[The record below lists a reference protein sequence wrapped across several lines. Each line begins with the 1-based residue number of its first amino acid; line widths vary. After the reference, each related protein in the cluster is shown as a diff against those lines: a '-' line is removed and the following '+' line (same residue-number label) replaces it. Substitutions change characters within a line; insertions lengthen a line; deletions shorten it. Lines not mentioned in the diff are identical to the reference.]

1 MELKFSYITYVV
13 LINLNLKTMKK
24 FITFLFL
31 ISGIIANANVK
42 MPLLFSDGMVL
53 QRNKA
58 IPVWGFADANEKIE
72 IHFNKQTKKT
82 QADKNGKWTINLDA
96 EKPGGPFELVI
107 IGKNKITIKNVLV
120 GEVWICSGQSNM
132 EFQVFKTMNA
142 EKEMNNADY
151 PMIRHFGVAQ
161 DLSGKPKDDLKAGK
175 WEVSSKETVGNFT
188 AVGFYFARK
197 LYAELK
203 IPIGIINTSWGGT
216 NVETW
221 TSREAFEKS
230 SEFKNMIADVP
241 VMNVDS
247 ISKLYAK
254 RMKERVEKIQGTSVS
269 TDNENTFKEFSFDD
283 TSWGELNTPSLWENQ
298 PLGDLDGVVWMR
310 KTITLSAED
319 IKNKATLSLA
329 KIDDEDIT
337 YVNGIEVG
345 KNTQWDARRIYQI
358 PANVLKEGKNV
369 IAVRIVDNS
378 GGGGIYGESED
389 LKLEIGSKVLPLDG
403 KWKFRVIV
411 VKTALSPNSYPSL
424 LYNAMVN
431 PLVPYAIQGVLWYQG
446 EANVWRANQY
456 KKAFP
461 LMITDW
467 RTKFKQGDF
476 PFYFV
481 QLSTFDEFGG
491 NSKKGSRW
499 AELREAQSETLKLK
513 NTGMAV
519 TTDIGNAKDIH
530 PTNKQDV
537 GLRLAAIAFDNV
549 YGKKQIFSGPTYK
562 SQEIKGN
569 QIILTFDN
577 IGSGLSTPNS
587 DELKGF
593 EIAGADKV
601 FHSAKAIIKDNK
613 IIVSS
618 DEVQNPVA
626 VHYGWADDDTK
637 INLFNKEKFPAS
649 PFRTDNWEMITAN
662 EIYKVSK

>member
-1 MELKFSYITYVV
+1 MAK
-13 LINLNLKTMKK
+13 
-24 FITFLFL
+24 
-31 ISGIIANANVK
+31 ANVR

-53 QRNKA
+53 QRNKE
-58 IPVWGFADANEKIE
+58 IPVWGWADDNEKVT
-72 IHFNKQTKKT
+72 IHFNKQTKT
-82 QADKNGKWTINLDA
+82 IQADNNGKWIVKLA
-96 EKPGGPFELVI
+96 PEKAGGPFELTI
-107 IGKNKITIKNVLV
+107 TGKNKIVIKNVLV

-132 EFQVFKTMNA
+132 EFQVSKTMNA
-142 EKEMNNADY
+142 KDEINDSNY

-161 DLSGKPKDDLKAGK
+161 DLSGTPKEDLKAGK
-175 WEVSSKETVGNFT
+175 WEVSNKETVGNFT
-188 AVGFYFARK
+188 AVGFYFAK
-197 LYAELK
+197 KIYAELK

-221 TSREAFEKS
+221 TSREAFGKS
-230 SEFKNMIADVP
+230 NEFKDMIAGVP
-241 VMNVDS
+241 TVNMDEIFENYKKS
-247 ISKLYAK
+247 LLGNIT
-254 RMKERVEKIQGTSVS
+254 KIQGFEV
-269 TDNENTFKEFSFDD
+269 TDANQEQFKEAGFNDSK
-283 TSWGELNTPSLWENQ
+283 WPEIKVPSLWENQ
-298 PLGDLDGVVWMR
+298 QIGNIDGIVWMR
-310 KTITLSAED
+310 KTITLTAQQAKKE
-319 IKNKATLSLA
+319 AVLHLS
-329 KIDDEDIT
+329 KVDDEDQT
-337 YVNGIEVG
+337 YVNGMQVG
-345 KNTQWDARRIYQI
+345 TNNIWEAKRIYKI
-358 PANVLKEGKNV
+358 PAGVLKEGTNV
-369 IAVRIVDNS
+369 IAVKITDYT
-378 GGGGIYGESED
+378 GGGGIYGDPADMKIDFS
-389 LKLEIGSKVLPLDG
+389 GSVVPLDG
-403 KWKFRVIV
+403 LWKFNV
-411 VKTALSPNSYPSL
+411 VQVKIAVSPNSYPSL

-456 KKAFP
+456 KIAFP
-461 LMITDW
+461 LMIQDW
-467 RTKFKQGDF
+467 RTKFNQGSF

-499 AELREAQSETLKLK
+499 AELREAQSETLKVP

-537 GLRLAAIAFDNV
+537 GLRLAAIALNNV

-569 QIILTFDN
+569 QITLTFNN
-577 IGSGLSTPNS
+577 IGSGLSTPNNS
-587 DELKGF
+587 ELKGF

-618 DEVQNPVA
+618 ENVPNPVA
-626 VHYGWADDDTK
+626 VHYGWADDDTE

-662 EIYKVSK
+662 EKYKINP

>member
-1 MELKFSYITYVV
+1 
-13 LINLNLKTMKK
+13 MKK
-24 FITFLFL
+24 SIVFIFL
-31 ISGIIANANVK
+31 IINVLANANVK

-53 QRNKA
+53 QRDKK
-58 IPVWGFADANEKIE
+58 IPVWGFADADEKIE
-72 IHFNKQTKKT
+72 VHFNKQIQKT
-82 QADKNGKWTINLDA
+82 TADKNGKWTLNLNS
-96 EKPGGPFELVI
+96 EKAGGPFELII

-132 EFQVFKTMNA
+132 EFQVSKTMNA
-142 EKEMNNADY
+142 EKEIANSDY

-175 WEVSSKETVGNFT
+175 WEVANKETVGNFT
-188 AVGFYFARK
+188 AVGYYFARK
-197 LYAELK
+197 LYTELK

-221 TSREAFEKS
+221 TSREAFQKS
-230 SEFKNMIADVP
+230 DEFKNMIADVP

-247 ISKLYAK
+247 ISVLYAK
-254 RMKERVEKIQGTSVS
+254 RMKERVEKIQGTSIG
-269 TDNENTFKEFSFDD
+269 TANENTFKELSFDD
-283 TSWGELNTPSLWENQ
+283 NSWGELNTPGIWENQ
-298 PLGDLDGVVWMR
+298 PLGDLDGIVWMR

-319 IKNKATLSLA
+319 IKNKVTLSLA

-345 KNTQWDARRIYQI
+345 KNTQYDIKRVYEI
-358 PANVLKEGKNV
+358 PLNILKEGKNV
-369 IAVRIVDNS
+369 IAVRVVDNG
-378 GGGGIYGESED
+378 GGGGIYGEAQD
-389 LKLEIGSKVLPLDG
+389 LKLTAGKKDIPLDG
-403 KWKFRVIV
+403 KWKFKVIV
-411 VKTALSPNSYPSL
+411 VKTSLSPNSYPSL

-431 PLVPYAIQGVLWYQG
+431 PLVPYAIEGVLWYQG

-491 NSKKGSRW
+491 NSQKGSRW
-499 AELREAQSETLKLK
+499 AELREAQSETLKLP

-530 PTNKQDV
+530 PINKQDI
-537 GLRLAAIAFDNV
+537 GLRLAAVALNNI
-549 YGKKQIFSGPTYK
+549 YGKKQVHSGPTYK
-562 SQEIKGN
+562 SQEIKGS

-577 IGSGLSTPNS
+577 IGSGLSTPNN

-593 EIAGADKV
+593 EIAGSDKV

-618 DEVQNPVA
+618 DQVQNPVA
-626 VHYGWADDDTK
+626 VHYGWADDDTE

-662 EIYKVSK
+662 EVYKVSK

>member
-1 MELKFSYITYVV
+1 
-13 LINLNLKTMKK
+13 MKK
-24 FITFLFL
+24 SIVFLFL
-31 ISGIIANANVK
+31 IASIMANANVR

-58 IPVWGFADANEKIE
+58 IPVWGWADANEKIAV
-72 IHFNKQTKKT
+72 HFNKQTKTIK
-82 QADKNGKWTINLDA
+82 ADATGKWMVRLDS
-96 EKPGGPFELVI
+96 EKAGGPFELTI
-107 IGKNKITIKNVLV
+107 TGKNKIIIANVLV

-132 EFQVFKTMNA
+132 EFQMYKTLNS
-142 EKEMNNADY
+142 EKEISDSNY

-161 DLSGKPKDDLKAGK
+161 DLSGSPKEDLKAGK
-175 WEVSSKETVGNFT
+175 WAVCSKETVRDFT
-188 AVGFYFARK
+188 AVGYFFAKK

-216 NVETW
+216 CVETW
-221 TSREAFEKS
+221 TSRQAFEKS
-230 SEFKNMIADVP
+230 DEFKTVIADVP
-241 VMNVDS
+241 MLNMDS

-254 RMKERVEKIQGTSVS
+254 TMKERVEKIQGTEVN
-269 TDNENTFKEFSFDD
+269 TVNETSFKELGFNDA
-283 TSWGELNTPSLWENQ
+283 SWAELNVPGLWENQ

-319 IKNKATLSLA
+319 IKNGTTLSLS

-345 KNTQWDARRIYQI
+345 RNTLWDAKRLYTI
-358 PANVLKEGKNV
+358 PANILKEGKNV

-378 GGGGIYGESED
+378 GGGGIYGESSD
-389 LKLEIGSKVLPLDG
+389 LKLTLGSTIIPLEG
-403 KWKFRVIV
+403 KWKYKVIV

-431 PLVPYAIQGVLWYQG
+431 PLIPYAFQGVLWYQG
-446 EANVWRANQY
+446 EANVWRAKQY

-467 RTKFKQGDF
+467 RTKWKQGDF

-481 QLSTFDEFGG
+481 QLSTFNEFNG

-499 AELREAQSETLKLK
+499 AELREAQTQTLQLP

-537 GLRLAAIAFDNV
+537 GKRLAAIALHNA
-549 YGKKQIFSGPTYK
+549 YGKKMIYSGPTYK
-562 SQEIKGN
+562 SLEIKGN

-577 IGSGLSTPNS
+577 IGSGLSTS
-587 DELKGF
+587 DNDGNLKGF
-593 EIAGADKV
+593 EIAGADKI
-601 FHSAKAIIKDNK
+601 FYAAKAIIKDNK
-613 IIVSS
+613 VIVSN
-618 DEVQNPVA
+618 EMVPNPIA
-626 VHYGWADDDTK
+626 IHYGWADDDTE
-637 INLFNKEKFPAS
+637 INLFNKENFPAS
-649 PFRTDNWEMITAN
+649 PFRTDDWEMITAN
-662 EIYKVSK
+662 EKYKVSK

>member
-1 MELKFSYITYVV
+1 
-13 LINLNLKTMKK
+13 MKK
-24 FITFLFL
+24 TVIFIFLL
-31 ISGIIANANVK
+31 ISVLANANIR
-42 MPLLFSDGMVL
+42 MPLIFSDGMVL
-53 QRNKA
+53 QRDKQ
-58 IPVWGFADANEKIE
+58 IPIWGFADANESVE
-72 IHFNKQTKKT
+72 IHFNKQVKKT
-82 QADKNGKWTINLDA
+82 TADKNGKWTVNLSA
-96 EKPGGPFELVI
+96 EKAGGPFELTI

-132 EFQVFKTMNA
+132 EFQVFKSMNG
-142 EKEMNNADY
+142 EKEIADANY

-161 DLSGKPKDDLKAGK
+161 DLSGTPKDDLKQGK
-175 WEVSSKETVGNFT
+175 WEEANKKNVGNFT
-188 AVGFYFARK
+188 AVGYYFARK

-230 SEFKNMIADVP
+230 PDFKAMIADVP
-241 VMNVDS
+241 TLNVDS
-247 ISKLYAK
+247 ISKLYARK
-254 RMKERVEKIQGTSVS
+254 MKERVEKIQGNPVS
-269 TDNENTFKEFSFDD
+269 SDNEDSFKELSFNDN
-283 TSWGELNTPSLWENQ
+283 SWGELNTPSLWENQ

-310 KTITLSAED
+310 KTITLTAD
-319 IKNKATLSLA
+319 DLKNNAVLSLA

-337 YVNGIEVG
+337 YVNGIEIG
-345 KNTQWDARRIYQI
+345 RNTQYDLKRVYSV
-358 PANVLKEGKNV
+358 PGNVLKEGKNV

-378 GGGGIYGESED
+378 GGGGIYGEAQD
-389 LKLEIGSKVLPLDG
+389 LKLNIGSKSIPLDG

-431 PLVPYAIQGVLWYQG
+431 PLVPYGIQGVLWYQG
-446 EANVWRANQY
+446 EANVWRAAEY
-456 KKAFP
+456 KKSFP

-467 RTKFKQGDF
+467 RTKFKQGNF

-491 NSKKGSRW
+491 NSEKGSRW
-499 AELREAQSETLKLK
+499 AELREAQSETLKVP

-530 PTNKQDV
+530 PTNKQDI
-537 GLRLAAIAFDNV
+537 GLRLAAIAMNNI
-549 YGKKQIFSGPTYK
+549 YGKKQVHSGPTYK

-569 QIILTFDN
+569 QIVLTFDN
-577 IGSGLSTPNS
+577 IGSGLSTPNNV
-587 DELKGF
+587 ELKGF

-613 IIVSS
+613 VIVSS
-618 DEVQNPVA
+618 DQVQNPVA
-626 VHYGWADDDTK
+626 VHYGWADDDTA

-649 PFRTDNWEMITAN
+649 PFRTDNWEMLTAN
-662 EIYKVSK
+662 EKYKVSK

>member
-1 MELKFSYITYVV
+1 
-13 LINLNLKTMKK
+13 MKK
-24 FITFLFL
+24 CIVFIFL
-31 ISGIIANANVK
+31 IINVLANANVK

-53 QRNKA
+53 QRDKK
-58 IPVWGFADANEKIE
+58 IPIWGFADANEKIE
-72 IHFNKQTKKT
+72 VHFNKQIQKT
-82 QADKNGKWTINLDA
+82 TADKNGKWTLNLNS
-96 EKPGGPFELVI
+96 EKAGGPFELII

-132 EFQVFKTMNA
+132 EFQVSKTINA
-142 EKEMNNADY
+142 EKEIANSDY

-175 WEVSSKETVGNFT
+175 WEIANKETVGNFT
-188 AVGFYFARK
+188 AVGYYFARK

-221 TSREAFEKS
+221 TSREAFQKS
-230 SEFKNMIADVP
+230 DDFKSMIAEVP
-241 VMNVDS
+241 SLNVDS

-254 RMKERVEKIQGTSVS
+254 KMKERVEKIQGTPVS
-269 TDNENTFKEFSFDD
+269 TDNENTFKEFDFNDS
-283 TSWGELNTPSLWENQ
+283 SWGELNTPSLWENQ
-298 PLGDLDGVVWMR
+298 PLGDLDGIVWMR

-319 IKNKATLSLA
+319 IKNKATLYLS

-345 KNTQWDARRIYQI
+345 KNSQYDLKRVYEI
-358 PANVLKEGKNV
+358 PSNVLKEGKNV
-369 IAVRIVDNS
+369 ISVRIVDNG
-378 GGGGIYGESED
+378 GGGGIYGDAAD
-389 LKLEIGSKVLPLDG
+389 LKLSLGSKNIPLDG
-403 KWKFRVIV
+403 KWKFKVIT

-431 PLVPYAIQGVLWYQG
+431 PLVPYAIEGVLWYQG
-446 EANVWRANQY
+446 EANVWRAKQY

-481 QLSTFDEFGG
+481 QLSTFNEFNG
-491 NSKKGSRW
+491 NSKTGSRW
-499 AELREAQSETLKLK
+499 AELREAQSETLKLP

-530 PTNKQDV
+530 PTNKQDI
-537 GLRLAAIAFDNV
+537 GLRLAAVALNNI
-549 YGKKQIFSGPTYK
+549 YGKKQVHSGPTYK

-577 IGSGLSTPNS
+577 IGSGLTASDNS
-587 DELKGF
+587 ENLKGF

-613 IIVSS
+613 VIVSS
-618 DEVQNPVA
+618 DQVQNPVA
-626 VHYGWADDDTK
+626 VHYGWADDDTE

-662 EIYKVSK
+662 EVYKVSK

>member
-1 MELKFSYITYVV
+1 
-13 LINLNLKTMKK
+13 MKK
-24 FITFLFL
+24 TVIFIFLL
-31 ISGIIANANVK
+31 ISVLANANIR

-53 QRNKA
+53 QRDKQNP
-58 IPVWGFADANEKIE
+58 IWGFADANESVE
-72 IHFNKQTKKT
+72 IHFNKQVKKT
-82 QADKNGKWTINLDA
+82 TADKNGKWTVNLSA
-96 EKPGGPFELVI
+96 EKAGGPFELTI

-142 EKEMNNADY
+142 EKEMADANY

-161 DLSGKPKDDLKAGK
+161 DLSGTPKDDLKQGK
-175 WEVSSKETVGNFT
+175 WEEANKKNVGNFT
-188 AVGFYFARK
+188 AVGYYFARK

-221 TSREAFEKS
+221 TSREAFENS
-230 SEFKNMIADVP
+230 PDFKAMIADVP
-241 VMNVDS
+241 TLNVDS
-247 ISKLYAK
+247 ISKLYARK
-254 RMKERVEKIQGTSVS
+254 MKERVEKIQGNPVS
-269 TDNENTFKEFSFDD
+269 CDNEDSFKELSFNDN
-283 TSWGELNTPSLWENQ
+283 SWGELNTPSLWENQ

-310 KTITLSAED
+310 KTITLTAD
-319 IKNKATLSLA
+319 DLKNKAVLSLA

-337 YVNGIEVG
+337 YINGIEIG
-345 KNTQWDARRIYQI
+345 RNTQYDLKRVYSV
-358 PANVLKEGKNV
+358 PGNVLKEGKNV

-378 GGGGIYGESED
+378 GGGGIYGEAQD
-389 LKLEIGSKVLPLDG
+389 LKLNIGSKSIPLDG

-431 PLVPYAIQGVLWYQG
+431 PLVPYGIQGVLWYQG
-446 EANVWRANQY
+446 EANVWRAAEY
-456 KKAFP
+456 KKSFP
-461 LMITDW
+461 LMINDW
-467 RTKFKQGDF
+467 RTKFKQGNF

-491 NSKKGSRW
+491 NSQKGSRW
-499 AELREAQSETLKLK
+499 AELREAQSETLKVP

-530 PTNKQDV
+530 PTNKQDI
-537 GLRLAAIAFDNV
+537 GLRLAAIAMNNI
-549 YGKKQIFSGPTYK
+549 YGKKQVHSGPTYK

-569 QIILTFDN
+569 QIVLTFDN
-577 IGSGLSTPNS
+577 IGSGLSTPNNV
-587 DELKGF
+587 ELKGF

-613 IIVSS
+613 VIVSS
-618 DEVQNPVA
+618 DQVQNPVA
-626 VHYGWADDDTK
+626 VHYGWADDDTA

-649 PFRTDNWEMITAN
+649 PFRTDNWEILTAN
-662 EIYKVSK
+662 EKYKVSK

>member
-1 MELKFSYITYVV
+1 
-13 LINLNLKTMKK
+13 MKK
-24 FITFLFL
+24 LIVFILL
-31 ISGIIANANVK
+31 IFSILSNANIK
-42 MPLLFSDGMVL
+42 MPLLFADGMVL
-53 QRNKA
+53 QRNKK
-58 IPVWGFADANEKIE
+58 IPVWGFADANEKVE
-72 IHFNKQTKKT
+72 VHFNKQIVKT
-82 QADKNGKWTINLDA
+82 QADKNGKWNLNLNE
-96 EKPGGPFELVI
+96 EKAGGPFELII

-132 EFQVFKTMNA
+132 EFQVFKTKNA
-142 EKEMNNADY
+142 AQEITDSNY

-161 DLSGKPKDDLKAGK
+161 DLSGLPKDDLKAGK

-188 AVGFYFARK
+188 AVGYYFAKK

-221 TSREAFEKS
+221 TSREAFQKS
-230 SEFKNMIADVP
+230 EDFKTMIADVP
-241 VMNVDS
+241 RLNVDS
-247 ISKLYAK
+247 ISKLYALQ
-254 RMKERVEKIQGTSVS
+254 MKERVEKIQGTPVS
-269 TDNENTFKEFSFDD
+269 TENENVFKDLAFDD
-283 TSWGELNTPSLWENQ
+283 KAWGELNTPSLWENQ

-310 KTITLSAED
+310 KTITLSADD
-319 IKNKATLSLA
+319 IKNKAVLYLS

-345 KNTQWDARRIYQI
+345 KNTQYDLKRVYEI
-358 PANVLKEGKNV
+358 PSNVLKEGKNV
-369 IAVRIVDNS
+369 IAIRIVDNS
-378 GGGGIYGESED
+378 GGGGIYGEASD
-389 LKLEIGSKVLPLDG
+389 LKLALGSKNIPLDG
-403 KWKFRVIV
+403 KWKFKVIV
-411 VKTALSPNSYPSL
+411 VKTSLSPNSYPSL

-431 PLVPYAIQGVLWYQG
+431 PLVPYAIKGVLWYQG
-446 EANVWRANQY
+446 EANVWRAKEY
-456 KKAFP
+456 KKSFP
-461 LMITDW
+461 LMINDW
-467 RTKFKQGDF
+467 RTQFKQGDF

-491 NSKKGSRW
+491 NSQKGSRW
-499 AELREAQSETLKLK
+499 AELREAQLETLKLP

-537 GLRLAAIAFDNV
+537 GLRLAAIALNNV
-549 YGKKQIFSGPTYK
+549 YNKKQVYSGPAFK

-577 IGSGLSTPNS
+577 IGSGLSTPNN

-593 EIAGADKV
+593 EIAGSDKV

-618 DEVQNPVA
+618 ENVKNPIA
-626 VHYGWADDDTK
+626 VHYGWADDDTE

-662 EIYKVSK
+662 EKYKVSK

>member
-1 MELKFSYITYVV
+1 
-13 LINLNLKTMKK
+13 MKK
-24 FITFLFL
+24 YIIFIFL
-31 ISGIIANANVK
+31 IFNAITNANVR

-53 QRNKA
+53 QRNKE
-58 IPVWGFADANEKIE
+58 IPVWGWAEANEKVE
-72 IHFNKQTKKT
+72 VRFNKQTKT
-82 QADKNGKWTINLDA
+82 IQADKDGRWMIKLSA
-96 EKPGGPFELVI
+96 EKAGGPFELI
-107 IGKNKITIKNVLV
+107 ITGKNKIIIKDVLV

-132 EFQVFKTMNA
+132 EFQMYKVMNS
-142 EKEMNNADY
+142 EKEMADSNY

-161 DLSGKPKDDLKAGK
+161 DLSGTPKEDLKEGK
-175 WEVSSKETVGNFT
+175 WAVANKENIRDFT
-188 AVGFYFARK
+188 AAGFFFAKK

-230 SEFKNMIADVP
+230 DDFKAMIADVP
-241 VMNVDS
+241 QVDMDAVFEVYKKS
-247 ISKLYAK
+247 VLDNIKKVQGFDVS
-254 RMKERVEKIQGTSVS
+254 MENEKQ
-269 TDNENTFKEFSFDD
+269 FAAFSFDD
-283 TSWGELNTPSLWENQ
+283 KNWPEIKVPSLWENQ
-298 PLGDLDGVVWMR
+298 QIGNIDGIVWMR
-310 KTITLSAED
+310 KTITLTAEQA
-319 IKNKATLSLA
+319 KSEAVLHLA
-329 KIDDEDIT
+329 KVDDEDIT
-337 YVNGIEVG
+337 YVNGVEVG
-345 KNTQWDARRIYQI
+345 TNKIWEALRVYKI
-358 PANVLKEGKNV
+358 PAGTLKEGKNV
-369 IAVRIVDNS
+369 ISVRIADYS
-378 GGGGIYGESED
+378 GGGGIYGDPAD
-389 LKLEIGSKVLPLDG
+389 LKIQFKDSNIPLEGL
-403 KWKFRVIV
+403 WKFNV
-411 VKTALSPNSYPSL
+411 VQVKIAVSPNSYPSL

-431 PLVPYAIQGVLWYQG
+431 PLVPYAFQGVLWYQG
-446 EANVWRANQY
+446 EANVWRAKQY
-456 KKAFP
+456 KKSFP

-481 QLSTFDEFGG
+481 QLSTFDEFKG
-491 NSKKGSRW
+491 NSKVGSRW

-513 NTGMAV
+513 KTGMVV

-537 GLRLAAIAFDNV
+537 GLRLAAIALNNV
-549 YGKKQIFSGPTYK
+549 YGKKQIYSGPTFK

-577 IGSGLSTPNS
+577 IGSGLSTSDNS
-587 DELKGF
+587 ENVKGF

-601 FHSAKAIIKDNK
+601 FHSAKAIIQNNK

-618 DEVQNPVA
+618 ENVQNPVA
-626 VHYGWADDDTK
+626 VHYGWADDDTE